1 MLLESTFLAEVANTT
16 EALLLTRAQSL
27 DAAGLAEALQED
39 AAVAARRDALE
50 QRQQKLSAALATI
63 TQLAPEVVAAG
74 RAQAEHAAAMS
85 GYKLQADGTTSSS
98 SASASAALHQQAAAG
113 AAGVQSSAEAVA
125 AAVPLSEPEKR
136 ALAAKDGS
144 LAHLVYK
151 SDGDNGG
158 LVYWVSDVQL
168 LWHVLVSVDCVV
180 YSSSVVHWI
189 LVP

>member
-1 MLLESTFLAEVANTT
+1 MLLESTFLAEVVNTT

-39 AAVAARRDALE
+39 AAVAARREALE
-50 QRQQKLSAALATI
+50 QRQHKLSAALATI

-85 GYKLQADGTTSSS
+85 GYKLQTDSSTTSSS
-98 SASASAALHQQAAAG
+98 SISVSGILQQQQAVAG
-113 AAGVQSSAEAVA
+113 AAQQSATEA

-144 LAHLVYK
+144 VAHLVYK

-158 LVYWVSDVQL
+158 LVYWVSGVRCCCDI
-168 LWHVLVSVDCVV
+168 CR
-180 YSSSVVHWI
+180 
-189 LVP
+189 

>member
-1 MLLESTFLAEVANTT
+1 MLLESTFLAEVVNTT

-39 AAVAARRDALE
+39 AAVAARREALE
-50 QRQQKLSAALATI
+50 QRQHKLSAALATI

-85 GYKLQADGTTSSS
+85 GYKLQTDSSTSSS
-98 SASASAALHQQAAAG
+98 SSSVSGAGATLQQQQAVAG
-113 AAGVQSSAEAVA
+113 AAQQSATEAVA

-144 LAHLVYK
+144 VAHLVYK

-158 LVYWVSDVQL
+158 LVYWVSGVRCYCDIC
-168 LWHVLVSVDCVV
+168 S
-180 YSSSVVHWI
+180 
-189 LVP
+189 

>member
-1 MLLESTFLAEVANTT
+1 MLLESTFLAEVVNTT

-50 QRQQKLSAALATI
+50 QRQHKLSAALATI

-74 RAQAEHAAAMS
+74 RAQAEHTAAMS
-85 GYKLQADGTTSSS
+85 GYKLQSDSSTTSSS
-98 SASASAALHQQAAAG
+98 SASGAGATLQQQQQAMTG
-113 AAGVQSSAEAVA
+113 ATVQSEALA

-144 LAHLVYK
+144 VAHLVYK

-158 LVYWVSDVQL
+158 LVYWVSHML
-168 LWHVLVSVDCVV
+168 LL
-180 YSSSVVHWI
+180 
-189 LVP
+189 